1 MKKETNYRKWSFKF
15 LVYIILL
22 NLLIA
27 FMIVKAV
34 NQTTLKIQL
43 EGYETP
49 QNNQDINLMILTI
62 LTNLFFFAG
71 IVLTILSFKNKEEKD
86 YKYKFSIYGYPIFII
101 LTILINFYHFF

>member
-1 MKKETNYRKWSFKF
+1 MKKESNYRKWSFKF

-27 FMIVKAV
+27 FMIVKEV

-62 LTNLFFFAG
+62 LTNL
-71 IVLTILSFKNKEEKD
+71 
-86 YKYKFSIYGYPIFII
+86 
-101 LTILINFYHFF
+101 